1 MERNEKYHR
10 ARKRVKGIRGF
21 YHHLAIYVAVMLLL
35 LIVDLS
41 DGGNWWCYWPAI
53 GWGIFVVLNAFSIR
67 SHGVLS
73 DEWEEKKIREMME
86 KE

>member
-1 MERNEKYHR
+1 MERNEKYHQ
-10 ARKRVKGIRGF
+10 AKKRVKDIRGF
-21 YHHLAIYVAVMLLL
+21 YHHLAVYVAVMFLF

-73 DEWEEKKIREMME
+73 GEWEEKKIREIME
-86 KE
+86 KD